1 MTNPDD
7 PRTPQERAYDGTESW
22 TTDDS
27 ASRARDEDP
36 TQAWSR
42 QDQPTEHLGS
52 SDQGHR
58 TEYLGSAGGPTEQ
71 FYTSDPTAAY
81 GQNQPNPTQA
91 YPTYDPRFDQQ
102 APPPNATQAYPP
114 YEAQQYQGGY
124 PAGQYPNA
132 QYPGSQYPPG
142 QYPGSQYQAP
152 VAEATEEKK
161 PRRIG
166 TWIAAAAAALL
177 LIAVI
182 GFGVAL
188 FTTAPNNSSST
199 TAAGPTTSRPPA
211 TTAPPKTTAPPST
224 TTESPLDQ
232 LPGGIGEAIG
242 AAGAAFGTISTND
255 GSTLILDA
263 LGGSKL
269 TVQTNAQTNV
279 IALDGT
285 TVADLKPGFT
295 VMVQGTKV
303 ENGTMM
309 AETIIST
316 ELPKLGGN

>member
-27 ASRARDEDP
+27 ASRAGDEDP

-42 QDQPTEHLGS
+42 RDQPTEHLGS
-52 SDQGHR
+52 PEQR
-58 TEYLGSAGGPTEQ
+58 TEHMGPAGTPTGQ

-81 GQNQPNPTQA
+81 GRNQPNPTQA
-91 YPTYDPRFDQQ
+91 YPTYDPRYDPQ
-102 APPPNATQAYPP
+102 APPPNATQAYPT
-114 YEAQQYQGGY
+114 YDAQQYQGGY
-124 PAGQYPNA
+124 PTGQYPNA
-132 QYPGSQYPPG
+132 QYPPG

-152 VAEATEEKK
+152 VAESPEEKK

-166 TWIAAAAAALL
+166 TWIAATAAALL

-188 FTTAPNNSSST
+188 FTSAPNNSSST

-211 TTAPPKTTAPPST
+211 TAPPKTTTPPPST
-224 TTESPLDQ
+224 TSESPLDQ

-242 AAGAAFGTISTND
+242 AAGAAFGTISAND
-255 GSTLILDA
+255 GSTLTLDA
-263 LGGSKL
+263 LGGSQL

>member
-27 ASRARDEDP
+27 ASRAGDEDP

-52 SDQGHR
+52 AEQR
-58 TEYLGSAGGPTEQ
+58 TEHLGPAGGPTEQ

-91 YPTYDPRFDQQ
+91 YPTYDPRYDPQ

-114 YEAQQYQGGY
+114 YDAQQYQGGY
-124 PAGQYPNA
+124 PTGQYPNA
-132 QYPGSQYPPG
+132 QYPPG

-152 VAEATEEKK
+152 VTESPEEKK

-166 TWIAAAAAALL
+166 TWIAATAAALL

-188 FTTAPNNSSST
+188 FTSAPNNSSST

-211 TTAPPKTTAPPST
+211 TTAPPKTTPPPST
-224 TTESPLDQ
+224 TSESPLDQ

-242 AAGAAFGTISTND
+242 AAGAAFGTISAND
-255 GSTLILDA
+255 GSTLTLDA
-263 LGGSKL
+263 LGGSRL

-279 IALDGT
+279 IALHGT

-303 ENGTMM
+303 ENGTMT

>member
-22 TTDDS
+22 TTDGTASRATDDS
-27 ASRARDEDP
+27 ASRARDEDS

-42 QDQPTEHLGS
+42 QDQPTEHLGA

-58 TEYLGSAGGPTEQ
+58 TQYLGSAGGPTEQ

-81 GQNQPNPTQA
+81 GRNQPNPTQA

-124 PAGQYPNA
+124 PTGQYPNA
-132 QYPGSQYPPG
+132 QYPGSQHQP
-142 QYPGSQYQAP
+142 P

-211 TTAPPKTTAPPST
+211 TTAPPKTTTPPPSST
-224 TTESPLDQ
+224 SESPLDQ
-232 LPGGIGEAIG
+232 LPGGIGQAIG

-255 GSTLILDA
+255 GSTLTLDA

>member
-7 PRTPQERAYDGTESW
+7 PRTPQERAYDGTEPWTPDGTESW
-22 TTDDS
+22 TPDGTQP
-27 ASRARDEDP
+27 DP
-36 TQAWSR
+36 ATQAWSR
-42 QDQPTEHLGS
+42 QDQRTEHLGS
-52 SDQGHR
+52 PEQR
-58 TEYLGSAGGPTEQ
+58 TEHMGPVDERTQQ

-81 GQNQPNPTQA
+81 GQNQPHPTQA
-91 YPTYDPRFDQQ
+91 YPTYDPRYDQQ
-102 APPPNATQAYPP
+102 APPPNATQAYPT
-114 YEAQQYQGGY
+114 YGAQQYPGGY
-124 PAGQYPNA
+124 ATGQYPNA
-132 QYPGSQYPPG
+132 QNPG
-142 QYPGSQYQAP
+142 YQNQPA
-152 VAEATEEKK
+152 AETAEEKK

-211 TTAPPKTTAPPST
+211 TTAPPKTTTPPPST
-224 TTESPLDQ
+224 TSESPLDQ

-242 AAGAAFGTISTND
+242 AAGAAFGTISAND
-255 GSTLILDA
+255 GSTLTLDVI
-263 LGGSKL
+263 GGSQ
-269 TVQTNAQTNV
+269 VRVETNAQTNV
-279 IALDGT
+279 IALDGA

-303 ENGTMM
+303 ENGTMT

>member
-27 ASRARDEDP
+27 ASRAGDEDP

-42 QDQPTEHLGS
+42 RDQPTEHLGS
-52 SDQGHR
+52 PEQR
-58 TEYLGSAGGPTEQ
+58 TEHMGPAGTPTEQ

-81 GQNQPNPTQA
+81 GRNQPNPTQA
-91 YPTYDPRFDQQ
+91 YPTYDPRYDPQ
-102 APPPNATQAYPP
+102 APPPNATQAYPT
-114 YEAQQYQGGY
+114 YDAQQYQGGY
-124 PAGQYPNA
+124 PTGQYPNA
-132 QYPGSQYPPG
+132 QYPGSQY
-142 QYPGSQYQAP
+142 QAP
-152 VAEATEEKK
+152 VAESPEEKK

-166 TWIAAAAAALL
+166 TWIAATAAALL

-188 FTTAPNNSSST
+188 LTSAPNNSSST

-211 TTAPPKTTAPPST
+211 TAPPKTTTPPPST
-224 TTESPLDQ
+224 TSESPLDQ

-242 AAGAAFGTISTND
+242 AAGAAFGTISAND
-255 GSTLILDA
+255 GSTLTLDA
-263 LGGSKL
+263 LGGSQL

>member
-22 TTDDS
+22 TTADS
-27 ASRARDEDP
+27 ASRAGDEDP

-52 SDQGHR
+52 AEQR
-58 TEYLGSAGGPTEQ
+58 TEHLGPAGRPTEQ

-91 YPTYDPRFDQQ
+91 YPTYDPRYDPQ

-114 YEAQQYQGGY
+114 YDAQQYQGGY
-124 PAGQYPNA
+124 PTGQYPNA
-132 QYPGSQYPPG
+132 QYPPG
-142 QYPGSQYQAP
+142 QYPGSQYQASVTESP
-152 VAEATEEKK
+152 EEKK

-166 TWIAAAAAALL
+166 TWIAATAAALL

-188 FTTAPNNSSST
+188 FTSAPNNSSST

-211 TTAPPKTTAPPST
+211 TTAPPKTTPPPST
-224 TTESPLDQ
+224 TSESPLDQ

-242 AAGAAFGTISTND
+242 AAGAAFGTISAND
-255 GSTLILDA
+255 GSTLTLDA
-263 LGGSKL
+263 LGGSRL

>member
-22 TTDDS
+22 TPDGTES
-27 ASRARDEDP
+27 DP

-42 QDQPTEHLGS
+42 QDQPTENIGS
-52 SDQGHR
+52 PEQR
-58 TEYLGSAGGPTEQ
+58 TEHMGPAGRPTEQ

-81 GQNQPNPTQA
+81 GQNQPHPTQA
-91 YPTYDPRFDQQ
+91 YPTYDPRYDQQ
-102 APPPNATQAYPP
+102 APPPNATQAYTP
-114 YEAQQYQGGY
+114 YDAQQYQGGY
-124 PAGQYPNA
+124 PTGQYPNASYPNA
-132 QYPGSQYPPG
+132 QYPGSQY
-142 QYPGSQYQAP
+142 QAP
-152 VAEATEEKK
+152 AAEGAEEKK

-188 FTTAPNNSSST
+188 FTSAPTNSSST

-211 TTAPPKTTAPPST
+211 TTAPPKTTTPPPSAT
-224 TTESPLDQ
+224 SESPLDQ

-242 AAGAAFGTISTND
+242 AAGAAFGTISAND
-255 GSTLILDA
+255 GSTLTLDVI
-263 LGGSKL
+263 GGSQV

-279 IALDGT
+279 IALDGA

-303 ENGTMM
+303 ENGTMT